1 METEIM
7 KHSEYSVV
15 IVGSGVAGLYAASD
29 IAKQLNP
36 DEKILLITK
45 SPLGE
50 SNSRYAQGGIACVS
64 QLNRKDSVEQ
74 HIIDTL
80 KAGAELGEKQIIES
94 ISKLSE
100 EVINDLILKGVNFD
114 KDINGEYIYSL
125 AGAHSIKRVLHCCN
139 DATGKE
145 IVDALIK
152 SIKSQKNIDILE
164 KTMAV
169 EILTTAEKE
178 CAGVIIFN
186 KTTKEHAVAF
196 TSNLI
201 IATGGI
207 GQIYKYTTNPYGAT
221 GDGIALA
228 YEAGADVQDME
239 FIQFHPTALV
249 INPNNRNRFL
259 ISEAVRGEGGILVN
273 NSGEKFM
280 YKYNEKKELASR
292 DIVTRAIF
300 SEMKLENVSNVY
312 LDISDIGYEK
322 FINRFPHIAKKCKI
336 NGIDITKNLIPI
348 APAAHYIM
356 GGVKA
361 DINGSTSIKGLY
373 VIGEAASTGFHG
385 ANRLAC
391 NSLLEC
397 AVCAYELS
405 KKISI
410 NHFDKSKINDL
421 KVSETIKA
429 YSNKPNYKEI
439 NYKVLKDKLRDIMW
453 NEVGIIRSE
462 KSLSDAKKQIQELKN
477 NFTNKKQCFSFEEYE
492 YRNMLTIA
500 ELIIESAIKRHES
513 RGAHFNKDFPKTENI
528 AKHSIVNKFSNLHL
542 NISL

>member
-1 METEIM
+1 M
-7 KHSEYSVV
+7 KQSKYSVV
-15 IVGSGVAGLYAASD
+15 IVGSGVAGLYAASG
-29 IAKQLNP
+29 IAKHLTQNQ
-36 DEKILLITK
+36 KILLITK

-50 SNSRYAQGGIACVS
+50 SNSRYAQGGIACV
-64 QLNRKDSVEQ
+64 NRQNKKDSVEQ
-74 HIIDTL
+74 HTTDTL
-80 KAGAELGEKQIIES
+80 KAGAGLGEKKVVED

-100 EVINDLILKGVNFD
+100 EVIEDLILKGVNFD
-114 KDINGEYIYSL
+114 KDNNGNFLYSL

-139 DATGKE
+139 DATGQG
-145 IVDALIK
+145 IVEALIK
-152 SIKSQKNIDILE
+152 SVKADNNIDIRE

-169 EILTTAEKE
+169 EILQSEKE
-178 CAGVIIFN
+178 CAGVIVFD
-186 KTTKEHAVAF
+186 KTTKEHEIIY

-201 IATGGI
+201 IATGGV

-259 ISEAVRGEGGILVN
+259 ISEAVRGEGAKLVN
-273 NSGEKFM
+273 NNGEKFM
-280 YKYNEKKELASR
+280 YKYNEKKDLAAR

-300 SEMKLENVSNVY
+300 SEMKKENTQNVF
-312 LDISDIGYEK
+312 LDISDIGYEN
-322 FINRFPHIAKKCKI
+322 FLNRFPHIAKKCKI

-361 DINGSTSIKGLY
+361 DIDGSTSIKGLY

-397 AVCAYELS
+397 AVCAYELT

-410 NHFDKSKINDL
+410 NHFDETKISDL
-421 KVSETIKA
+421 KVSEIIKS
-429 YSNKPNYKEI
+429 YSNKPNEKETDYKI
-439 NYKVLKDKLRDIMW
+439 LKDKLRDIMW

-513 RGAHFNKDFPKTENI
+513 RGAHFNKDFPQATNP
-528 AKHSIVNKFSNLHL
+528 AKHTIL
-542 NISL
+542 NIN